1 LSSGTPPALINSF
14 AKVVIEGP
22 QPKAIYKIPST
33 ALRGGEEIWLLEPE
47 SEGAGT
53 LVIVPAQLVHVDG
66 ETSYVRAEEL
76 PDGARLITTALST
89 PQAGMQLRDV
99 IDTNQVAANQT
110 EASE

>member
-22 QPKAIYKIPST
+22 QPQAIYPIPST
-33 ALRGGEEIWLLEPE
+33 AMRGGERIWLLEPR
-47 SEGAGT
+47 SEGGGT
-53 LVIVPAQLVHVDG
+53 LVIVPAELVHVDG
-66 ETSYVRAEEL
+66 ETSYVRAEGI

-99 IDTNQVAANQT
+99 IDTNQAAENQT